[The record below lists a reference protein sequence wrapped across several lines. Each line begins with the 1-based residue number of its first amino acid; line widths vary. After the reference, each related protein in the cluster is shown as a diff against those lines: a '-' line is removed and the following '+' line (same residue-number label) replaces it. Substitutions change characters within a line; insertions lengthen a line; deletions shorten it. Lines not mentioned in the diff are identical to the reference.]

1 MAAVMADNAVATPCV
16 LVDMPRPP
24 MFEVGALAI
33 LEADTVDLFAVGV
46 ANILRGAPTAL
57 GATQGAHLTRL
68 AAVTGEVAVTGKV
81 AVTGEVVV
89 TGEAA
94 TGIRGMDIQ
103 GTAWAIMDWVTA
115 IRTTDTAITVT
126 VPVGGTIRI
135 THIILTDTDTRP
147 I

>member
-1 MAAVMADNAVATPCV
+1 MAAVMAEIAVVTPCV

-24 MFEVGALAI
+24 MFEAGALAI

-68 AAVTGEVAVTGKV
+68 AAVTGEV
-81 AVTGEVVV
+81 VV

-126 VPVGGTIRI
+126 VPLGGTVRI
-135 THIILTDTDTRP
+135 THIILTDTDTRS